1 MFRFI
6 RVLSALL
13 LWSLGLY
20 VTLEHVQMIGVLK
33 RDHPNFALLVVYGLV
48 TNLILF
54 YGISLYLIPKLM
66 TQLKLRKAIYILV
79 FGYLGY
85 CIVES
90 ILDYYFI
97 KPGYSSVLVVEI
109 IYSNL
114 VINLT
119 FVIAGLFYGFALGW
133 YQNEKQKKVLQD
145 ENLRAE
151 LDFLKAQ
158 VNPHF
163 LFNVLNMAYS
173 SATKSDDQATAEII
187 AELASLMRY
196 MLYESNVPKIHVEK
210 EIEYIESYM
219 ELQKKR
225 LSTESLPSIIFEKEI
240 IGSAYYTIAPM
251 LLIPFVENAFKHG
264 IRMGKE
270 TYIQVK
276 LQIKEGLL
284 TFSVKNSINRKRAST
299 DKIGGIGLTNVKKR
313 LELLY
318 PTKYDLVIDHD
329 AEQFS
334 VLLKINLL

>member
-1 MFRFI
+1 MFRLI
-6 RVLSALL
+6 RVLSAVII
-13 LWSLGLY
+13 WSLGLY
-20 VTLEHVQMIGVLK
+20 LTLEYVQMIGVLK
-33 RDHPNFALLVVYGLV
+33 RDHPYFAPLVVYGLV

-54 YGISLYLIPKLM
+54 YGISTYLIPKLM
-66 TQLKLRKAIYILV
+66 THLKLRKAIYILI

-85 CIVES
+85 CILES

-97 KPGYSSVLVVEI
+97 KPGYSSVLVLEI
-109 IYSNL
+109 FYSNL
-114 VINLT
+114 IINLA
-119 FVIAGLFYGFALGW
+119 FVIAGLFYGFASGW
-133 YQNEKQKKVLQD
+133 YQNEKQKKELQD

-173 SATKSDDQATAEII
+173 SATKSNDQATAEII
-187 AELASLMRY
+187 SELASLMRY

-210 EIEYIESYM
+210 EIEYIESYV

-225 LSTESLPSIIFEKEI
+225 LSSESLPSITFEKEI
-240 IGSAYYTIAPM
+240 NGSAYYTIAPM

-270 TYIQVK
+270 TFIQVK
-276 LQIKEGLL
+276 LQIEDGLL
-284 TFSVKNSINRKRAST
+284 TFIVKNSVNRKSESPDR
-299 DKIGGIGLTNVKKR
+299 IGGIGLTNVKKR

-318 PTKYDLVIDHD
+318 PSKYDLVIDTD
-329 AEQFS
+329 TELFS